1 MRIVI
6 ALAALAVL
14 ASASISMA
22 DVSYSGGNSYVQA
35 NFGVYSGGYD
45 EGVDNKTVSGFP
57 TSWSDSVF
65 VQSTVK
71 TAVLANAAMNVA
83 FGPAGF
89 SGSGTGSAESTT
101 SIGDTSNGTCNVAFY
116 FTLDQ
121 AYDYVLNGSFE
132 LNNVAS
138 SGVLRLYRIEGV
150 TWNSL
155 VDQTLFDPGTLNFDG
170 TTGTLD
176 AGTYHF
182 EAYTEA
188 HSSEWGSAATNYSFD
203 MTFTSAVPEPVSVAA
218 GLFGLALIAA
228 RRRR

>member
-1 MRIVI
+1 MMRIVI

-45 EGVDNKTVSGFP
+45 EGGDNKTVSGFP

-71 TAVLANAAMNVA
+71 PAVLASAAMNVA

-101 SIGDTSNGTCNVAFY
+101 SFGDTSNGTCNVAFY

-121 AYDYVLNGSFE
+121 AADFVLNGS
-132 LNNVAS
+132 LQMDNYA
-138 SGVLRLYRIEGV
+138 SGVLRIYDVNGN
-150 TWNSL
+150 TL

-176 AGTYHF
+176 AGTYRF

-188 HSSEWGSAATNYSFD
+188 VSMDWGNTATNYNFD
-203 MTFTSAVPEPVSVAA
+203 MAFTTSAPEPASVAA
-218 GLFGLALIAA
+218 GLFGLTLIVA
-228 RRRR
+228 RRRHR